1 MPRNSARSRAFDC
14 LKLAMVWSFMG
25 CHSPMAEAAALA
37 GPEYAFTLQGEYA
50 ATATGEAQTGA
61 AGLQIVAQG
70 QDRFRGLFF
79 TGGLP
84 GAGWNGEKPL
94 EANAQCISGPCRF
107 TFTGGPNLVVDSLG
121 HAAQGQN
128 AASTSITLTKTRR
141 ESPTLMQAPPQGAV
155 VLFDGTS
162 LAGWK
167 SALLDSSRYLLPT
180 GTGSIAGAITDS
192 SFGDFFLHLEFR
204 IPFLPD
210 AVGQARGNSGIYF
223 QNRYELQILDSFGIF
238 PADTIEASRQ
248 CGAIWEHRRPLVN
261 MSLPPMQWQ
270 TYDIEFKAARFS
282 SDGITRISQAR
293 ITVKQNGVLI
303 HDDYALLAPTLL
315 GLPEGP
321 TPGPHRLQWH
331 GQNVVYRNIWVFTGS
346 TLPTLQP
353 LLPRR
358 GKSRVKPS
366 FQLEAFDPL
375 GRRLSKSPSHLQ
387 QLTSIFPAIH

>member
-1 MPRNSARSRAFDC
+1 
-14 LKLAMVWSFMG
+14 
-25 CHSPMAEAAALA
+25 MAEATTMA
-37 GPEYAFTLQGEYA
+37 GPEYAASLQGEYA
-50 ATATGEAQTGA
+50 TTAAGEALTRA
-61 AGLQIVAQG
+61 AGMQVMAQG

-84 GAGWNGEKPL
+84 GAGWNGERPL
-94 EANAQCISGPCRF
+94 EATALCNAGPCRL
-107 TFTGGPNLVVDSLG
+107 TFAGGPNLVIDSLG
-121 HAAQGQN
+121 LAAQGQN
-128 AASTSITLTKTRR
+128 GDGAATTLTKMRR

-155 VLFDGTS
+155 MLFDGTS
-162 LAGWK
+162 LTGWK

-180 GTGSIAGAITDS
+180 GTGSTAGAITDS

-238 PADTIEASRQ
+238 PADTLEASRQ

-270 TYDIEFKAARFS
+270 TYDIEFKAARFAA
-282 SDGITRISQAR
+282 DGTTRISQAR
-293 ITVKQNGVLI
+293 ITVRHNGVVI

-331 GQNVVYRNIWVFTGS
+331 GQNVVYRNIWLFTGTS
-346 TLPTLQP
+346 TPTLQP